1 VNVEIGRAPSALLPG
16 IYPDRLELTRHMELK
31 KAQVGQTVG
40 FEIVLLAIAKMD

>member
-1 VNVEIGRAPSALLPG
+1 
-16 IYPDRLELTRHMELK
+16 MELK